1 MKLQNFDSKKTAT
14 KALKEHYGIKFNAT
28 KLSLAETKQMLR
40 KVRTLALESKQTNS
54 FQNHQT
60 NNSYMKLVFMEQAL
74 VEHYNQLL
82 SKPKTRIVLETSKVE
97 ESQVFL
103 AAQDVVDTVQKM
115 IVDTSDILV
124 KELPA
129 LVQSIK
135 SDIGANEGDQYNEKV
150 TQALTQL
157 QSALATSKT
166 ELESALGV
174 ITGEGGGMEFQ
185 DQEEEMPATPDMGA
199 PETEMPDVGGEEEVD
214 LDLEE
219 PASMEMPG
227 AGRPKR

>member
-40 KVRTLALESKQTNS
+40 KVRTLALESKQSTS

-185 DQEEEMPATPDMGA
+185 DQEEMPSTPDMGA
-199 PETEMPDVGGEEEVD
+199 PETEMPDMGGEEEVD

>member
-1 MKLQNFDSKKTAT
+1 MKLQNFESQKPAS
-14 KALKEHYGIKFNAT
+14 KALKDYYGINFNT
-28 KLSLAETKQMLR
+28 NKLSLPETKSMLK
-40 KVRTLALESKQTNS
+40 KVRLLAFESKQS
-54 FQNHQT
+54 KEFQNQKP
-60 NNSYMKLVFMEQAL
+60 NSSYMKLVFMEQAL
-74 VEHYNQLL
+74 VEHYNQLI
-82 SKPKTRIVLETSKVE
+82 SRPRPKIVLETSKVE

-185 DQEEEMPATPDMGA
+185 DNEEEMPATPDMGA
-199 PETEMPDVGGEEEVD
+199 PETEMPDMGGEEEID

-219 PASMEMPG
+219 PTSMEMPG